1 MRRLYALLIL
11 LLAPA
16 ASAQTATNVRL
27 PRLVADHM
35 VLQRDRPV
43 AVWGWADPGGTVTVR
58 LADATASATVGADG
72 MWRVELPA
80 MNAGGPYTVTIEG
93 AETITV
99 HDVLVGEVW
108 LASGQSNMEFSLR
121 RVDHADA
128 EVAAAQFPEI
138 RLFSVPYRWALTPQ
152 DDLDGGAWEPVTPQS
167 VPNFSAVAYLFG
179 RRLHAELGVPV
190 GLIDAS
196 WGGSAAEAWVSAAAL
211 ATLPDVGPLAA
222 PYIADAQA
230 TSDSLNAAN
239 DAALAAW
246 ADEMQTAD
254 AGFAARPT
262 WRDPAFEP
270 DGWDTMTLPGRWEE
284 NGLPSFDGT
293 VWFRRTVTLPDDWA
307 GADLEFRTERIED
320 QDSTWVNGVAVG
332 SRTQVGDDRRYRV
345 PAEVLR
351 SGENVVTVWVH
362 DRTGFGGITT
372 PVELVHPDG
381 RTLSLDGPWRY
392 RVGTKIGPGPTQPR
406 LLWHQQPGLLFN
418 GLIAPLTAYPIR
430 GALWYQGES
439 NTRRAYGYRT
449 LLPTLVEDWRAR
461 WAEGAFPFLVVQLP
475 NFHGRD
481 DDPNE
486 PSSWAE
492 LREAQSMIRRLPNTD
507 VTVTID
513 LGDPADIHPTNKQDV
528 ADRLARQAL
537 ADVYGRDV
545 VGSGPTV
552 RGTQREGA
560 AVRVLFG
567 DVGGGLVAR
576 GDTLAGFAVAGA
588 DRQFVWADARIDGRT
603 VVVSSAAV
611 PDPVAVRY
619 GWADNP
625 DVTLYNV
632 EGLPADPF
640 RTDDWPGETWPEDT
654 E

>member
-1 MRRLYALLIL
+1 MSRLYALLLL
-11 LLAPA
+11 LLAATP
-16 ASAQTATNVRL
+16 SAQTAAHVRL
-27 PRLVADHM
+27 PRLVGDHM

-58 LADATASATVGADG
+58 LAGATGRATVGADST
-72 MWRVELPA
+72 WRVTLPA
-80 MNAGGPYTVTIEG
+80 MSAGGPYTATVEG
-93 AETITV
+93 AQTIIV
-99 HDVLVGEVW
+99 RDVLVGEVW

-121 RVDHADA
+121 RVDDADA
-128 EVAAAQFPEI
+128 EVAAAQFPEV
-138 RLFSVPYRWALTPQ
+138 RLFSVPYRYALTPQ
-152 DDLDGGAWEPVTPQS
+152 DDLDGGAWEPVTPES
-167 VPNFSAVAYLFG
+167 VPNFSAIAYLFG
-179 RRLHAELGVPV
+179 RQLHETLDVPV

-196 WGGSAAEAWVSAAAL
+196 WGGSSAEAWVSAAAL
-211 ATLPDVGPLAA
+211 TTLPDVGPLAA
-222 PYIADAQA
+222 PYVADAQA
-230 TSDSLNAAN
+230 TADSLNAEN
-239 DAALAAW
+239 AAGLAAW
-246 ADEMQTAD
+246 AAEMQTAD

-262 WRDPAFEP
+262 WRDAAFEP
-270 DGWDTMTLPGRWEE
+270 DGWGTMALPVRWEE
-284 NGLPSFDGT
+284 SGLPGFNGT

-307 GADLEFRTERIED
+307 SADLEFRTERIED
-320 QDSTWVNGVAVG
+320 QDSTWVNGVAIG
-332 SRTQVGDDRRYRV
+332 SRTQVGDERRYRV
-345 PAEVLR
+345 PADILR
-351 SGENVVTVWVH
+351 PGENVVTVWVH

-372 PVELVHPDG
+372 SVELVHPDG
-381 RTLSLDGPWRY
+381 RTLSLDGLWRY
-392 RVGTKIGPGPTQPR
+392 RVGTRIGPGPTQPR
-406 LLWHQQPGLLFN
+406 LLWHQQPSLLFN
-418 GLIAPLTAYPIR
+418 GLIEPLTAYGIR

-439 NTRRAYGYRT
+439 NTRRAFGYRT
-449 LLPTLVEDWRAR
+449 LLPTLVEDWRGR
-461 WAEGAFPFLVVQLP
+461 WGEGAFPFLVVQLP
-475 NFHGRD
+475 NFHGRG

-552 RGTQREGA
+552 RGTWREGD

-567 DVGGGLVAR
+567 DVGGGLVAS
-576 GDTLAGFAVAGA
+576 GDTLTGFAIAGP

-603 VVVSSAAV
+603 VVVSNPAV

-625 DVTLYNV
+625 DVTLYNT
-632 EGLPADPF
+632 EGFPAAPF
-640 RTDDWPGETWPEDT
+640 RTDDWPGETWPEET